1 MNYEDLTTLGIA
13 FGLGLLVG
21 MQREKHNKDQIAG
34 VRTFTLISV
43 LGVIAGF
50 LTRLYDNPYVLP
62 LIGLAMAAML
72 ITANIMK
79 LKKQDNPTMG
89 QTTEMAALMMF
100 AIGAYLVVGDRVVG
114 VIMGAAI
121 AILLYVKDHL
131 HKFIGDLEDNDVSAI
146 MILAGISL
154 IILPILPDKTFG
166 PFDVLNLRNIWLMV
180 TLIVGIS
187 VIGYFIY
194 KFIGKK
200 YGILSNGILGGIIS
214 STATTVSYARFTK
227 KSKNIHKASAF
238 VIFSAATVSLVRVM
252 IEIGAV
258 IPSQLSKVVLP
269 IVALFLMMI
278 GLSVVLFYLINKKSK
293 SDDMPKPKNPA
304 QLTSALMFGAIY
316 AIILLAVA
324 FTQQELGDKGLY
336 VAAFVGGLANKDAIT
351 LSLSKSIGSGLDA
364 NFGWRLIVVAS
375 LSNLL
380 FKIVL
385 CAILGTKQL
394 TKWMAL
400 FFGAAILGGL
410 LILWLWPDSWHL

>member
-375 LSNLL
+375 LSNFL

>member
-21 MQREKHNKDQIAG
+21 MQREKHNTDQIAG
-34 VRTFTLISV
+34 VRTFTLISI
-43 LGVIAGF
+43 LGVVAGF
-50 LTRLYDNPYVLP
+50 LTRLYDNPYILP

-72 ITANIMK
+72 ITANMMK
-79 LKKQDNPTMG
+79 LKTQADPTLG
-89 QTTEMAALMMF
+89 QTTEMAALLMF

-131 HKFIGDLEDNDVSAI
+131 HKFIGDLEDNDISAI

-166 PFDVLNLRNIWLMV
+166 PFEVLNLRNIWLMV

-187 VIGYFIY
+187 VIGYFVY

-227 KSKNIHKASAF
+227 KSKNIDKASAF
-238 VIFSAATVSLVRVM
+238 VIFAAATVSLIRVM

-258 IPSQLSKVVLP
+258 IPSLLSKVILP
-269 IVALFLMMI
+269 IVALFLLMI
-278 GLSVVLFYLINKKSK
+278 GLSVVLFYLTNKENT
-293 SDDMPKPKNPA
+293 SDDMPKPENPA
-304 QLTSALMFGAIY
+304 QIKSALMFGGIY

-324 FTQQELGDKGLY
+324 FTEQKLGNEGLY

-351 LSLSKSIGSGLDA
+351 LSLSQSIGSGLDT

-375 LSNLL
+375 LSNFL

-410 LILWLWPDSWHL
+410 VILWLWPETWHF

>member
-351 LSLSKSIGSGLDA
+351 LSLSQSIGSGLDA

-375 LSNLL
+375 LSNFL

>member
-50 LTRLYDNPYVLP
+50 LTRLYENPYVLP

-375 LSNLL
+375 LSNFL

>member
-34 VRTFTLISV
+34 VRTFTLISI
-43 LGVIAGF
+43 LGVVAGF
-50 LTRLYDNPYVLP
+50 LTRLYDNPYILP

-72 ITANIMK
+72 ITANMMK
-79 LKKQDNPTMG
+79 LKTQDHPTLG
-89 QTTEMAALMMF
+89 QTTEMAALLMF

-131 HKFIGDLEDNDVSAI
+131 HKFIGDLEDNDISAI

-227 KSKNIHKASAF
+227 KSKNIDKASAF
-238 VIFSAATVSLVRVM
+238 VIFAAATVSLIRVM

-258 IPSQLSKVVLP
+258 IPSLLSKVVLP
-269 IVALFLMMI
+269 IVALFLLMI
-278 GLSVVLFYLINKKSK
+278 GLSVVFFYLTNKENT
-293 SDDMPKPKNPA
+293 SDDMPTPENPA
-304 QLTSALMFGAIY
+304 QIKSALMFGAIY

-324 FTQQELGDKGLY
+324 FTEQELGNKGLY

-351 LSLSKSIGSGLDA
+351 LSLSQSIGSGLDTD
-364 NFGWRLIVVAS
+364 FGWRLIVVAS
-375 LSNLL
+375 LSNFL
-380 FKIVL
+380 FKIIL

-410 LILWLWPDSWHL
+410 LILWLWPETWHF

>member
-43 LGVIAGF
+43 LGVVAGF

-72 ITANIMK
+72 ITANMMK
-79 LKKQDNPTMG
+79 LKKQDNPTLG
-89 QTTEMAALMMF
+89 QTTEMAALLMF

-131 HKFIGDLEDNDVSAI
+131 HKFIGDLEDKDVSAI

-154 IILPILPDKTFG
+154 IILPILPDRTFG
-166 PFDVLNLRNIWLMV
+166 PLDVLNLRNIWLMV

-238 VIFSAATVSLVRVM
+238 VIFAAATVSLIRVM

-258 IPSQLSKVVLP
+258 IPSLLSQVVLP
-269 IVALFLMMI
+269 IVALFLLMI
-278 GLSVVLFYLINKKSK
+278 GLSVVLFYLINKESA
-293 SDDMPKPKNPA
+293 SDDMPKPENPA
-304 QLTSALMFGAIY
+304 QIKSALMFGAIY

-324 FTQQELGDKGLY
+324 FTEQELGDKGLY
-336 VAAFVGGLANKDAIT
+336 IAAFVGGLANKDAIT
-351 LSLSKSIGSGLDA
+351 LSLSQSIGSGLDT

-375 LSNLL
+375 LSNFL

-394 TKWMAL
+394 TKWVAL

-410 LILWLWPDSWHL
+410 LILWLWPETWHF

>member
-375 LSNLL
+375 LSNFL

-410 LILWLWPDSWHL
+410 LILWLWPDTWHL

>member
-293 SDDMPKPKNPA
+293 SDDMPRPKNPA

-375 LSNLL
+375 LSNFL

>member
-21 MQREKHNKDQIAG
+21 MQREKHNKDHIAG

-43 LGVIAGF
+43 LGVVAGF
-50 LTRLYDNPYVLP
+50 LTRLYDNPFMLP
-62 LIGLAMAAML
+62 VIGLAMAAML
-72 ITANIMK
+72 ITANMMK
-79 LKKQDNPTMG
+79 LKALDNPSLG
-89 QTTEMAALMMF
+89 QTTEMAALLMF
-100 AIGAYLVVGDRVVG
+100 AIGAYLVVGDRVLG

-121 AILLYVKDHL
+121 AILLFIKDHL
-131 HKFIGDLEDNDVSAI
+131 HKFIGDLEDSDVSAI

-187 VIGYFIY
+187 VLGYFIY

-227 KSKNIHKASAF
+227 DNTPIYKSSAF
-238 VIFSAATVSLVRVM
+238 VIFAAATVSLVRVM

-258 IPSQLSKVVLP
+258 IPDQITKVIGP

-278 GLSVVLFYLINKKSK
+278 GLSLALLYLINRRSS

-304 QLTSALMFGAIY
+304 QLKSALMFGAIY

-324 FTQQELGDKGLY
+324 FTEQELGASGLY

-351 LSLSKSIGSGLDA
+351 LSLSQSIGNGLDTQ
-364 NFGWRLIVVAS
+364 FGWRLIVVAS
-375 LSNLL
+375 LSNFL
-380 FKIVL
+380 FKVVL
-385 CAILGTKQL
+385 CAILGTRQL
-394 TKWMAL
+394 TKWMAA
-400 FFGAAILGGL
+400 FFGAAILGGV
-410 LILWLWPDSWHL
+410 LILWLWPETWHF

>member
-34 VRTFTLISV
+34 VRTFTLISI
-43 LGVIAGF
+43 LGVVAGF
-50 LTRLYDNPYVLP
+50 LTRLYDNPYILP

-72 ITANIMK
+72 ITANLMK
-79 LKKQDNPTMG
+79 LKTQDNPTLG
-89 QTTEMAALMMF
+89 QTTEMAALLMF

-131 HKFIGDLEDNDVSAI
+131 HKFIGDLEDNDISAI

-227 KSKNIHKASAF
+227 KSKNIDKASAF
-238 VIFSAATVSLVRVM
+238 VIFAAATVSLIRVM

-258 IPSQLSKVVLP
+258 IPSLLSKVVLP
-269 IVALFLMMI
+269 IVALFLLMI
-278 GLSVVLFYLINKKSK
+278 GLSIVLFYLTNKENT
-293 SDDMPKPKNPA
+293 SDDMPKPENPA
-304 QLTSALMFGAIY
+304 QIKSALMFGGIY

-324 FTQQELGDKGLY
+324 FTEQELGDEGLY

-351 LSLSKSIGSGLDA
+351 LSLSQSIGSGLDT

-375 LSNLL
+375 LSNFL

-410 LILWLWPDSWHL
+410 IILWLWPETWHF

>member
-194 KFIGKK
+194 NFIGKK

-227 KSKNIHKASAF
+227 KSKHIHKASAF

-293 SDDMPKPKNPA
+293 SDDMPRPKNPA

-336 VAAFVGGLANKDAIT
+336 VAA
-351 LSLSKSIGSGLDA
+351 
-364 NFGWRLIVVAS
+364 
-375 LSNLL
+375 
-380 FKIVL
+380 
-385 CAILGTKQL
+385 
-394 TKWMAL
+394 
-400 FFGAAILGGL
+400 
-410 LILWLWPDSWHL
+410 

>member
-43 LGVIAGF
+43 LGVVAGF
-50 LTRLYDNPYVLP
+50 LTKLYDNPFVLP
-62 LIGLAMAAML
+62 LLGLAMAAML
-72 ITANIMK
+72 ITANFMK
-79 LKKQDNPTMG
+79 LKKQDDPTLG
-89 QTTEMAALMMF
+89 QTTEMAALLMF

-121 AILLYVKDHL
+121 AILLYIKDHL
-131 HKFIGDLEDNDVSAI
+131 HKFIEDLEEKDVSAI

-154 IILPILPDKTFG
+154 IILPVLPDRTFG

-187 VIGYFIY
+187 VVGYFIY

-200 YGILSNGILGGIIS
+200 YGILSNGILGGLIS

-227 KSKNIHKASAF
+227 KTENIHKAAAF
-238 VIFSAATVSLVRVM
+238 VIFAAATVSLVRVM

-258 IPSQLSKVVLP
+258 IPSQISQVVLP
-269 IVALFLMMI
+269 IIALFLLMI
-278 GLSVVLFYLINKKSK
+278 GLSVVLFYLINKKST
-293 SDDMPKPKNPA
+293 SDEMPKPENPA
-304 QLTSALMFGAIY
+304 QIKSALMFGAIY

-324 FTQQELGDKGLY
+324 FTEQKLGDNGLY
-336 VAAFVGGLANKDAIT
+336 IAAFVGGLANKDAIT
-351 LSLSKSIGSGLDA
+351 LSLSQSIGGGLDT
-364 NFGWRLIVVAS
+364 NSGWRLIVVAS
-375 LSNLL
+375 LSNFL

-385 CAILGTKQL
+385 CAILGTRQL
-394 TKWMAL
+394 TKWVTF
-400 FFGAAILGGL
+400 FFGATIIGGL
-410 LILWLWPDSWHL
+410 LIIWLWPETWHF

>member
-43 LGVIAGF
+43 LGVVAGF

-62 LIGLAMAAML
+62 VIGLTMAAML
-72 ITANIMK
+72 ITANMMK
-79 LKKQDNPTMG
+79 LKKQDNPSLG
-89 QTTEMAALMMF
+89 QTTEMAALLMF
-100 AIGAYLVVGDRVVG
+100 AIGAYLVVGDRIVG
-114 VIMGAAI
+114 VIMGATI
-121 AILLYVKDHL
+121 AILLFVKDHL
-131 HKFIGDLEDNDVSAI
+131 HNFISDLEDNDVSAI

-187 VIGYFIY
+187 VLGYFIY
-194 KFIGKK
+194 KFVGKK

-227 KSKNIHKASAF
+227 SNKNIDKASAF
-238 VIFSAATVSLVRVM
+238 VIFAAATVSVVRVM
-252 IEIGAV
+252 IEIAAV
-258 IPSQLSKVVLP
+258 IPNLLSKVLLP

-278 GLSVVLFYLINKKSK
+278 CLSVILFYLINNESS
-293 SDDMPKPKNPA
+293 SDDMPTPENPA
-304 QLTSALMFGAIY
+304 QLKSALMFGGIY

-324 FTQQELGDKGLY
+324 FTEQELGDKGLY
-336 VAAFVGGLANKDAIT
+336 MVAFVGGLANKDAIT
-351 LSLSKSIGSGLDA
+351 LSLSQSIGSGLDTH
-364 NFGWRLIVVAS
+364 FGWRLIVVS
-375 LSNLL
+375 TLSNFL

-385 CAILGTKQL
+385 CSILGTRQL
-394 TKWMAL
+394 TKWMLL
-400 FFGAAILGGL
+400 FFGAAILSGL
-410 LILWLWPDSWHL
+410 IILWLWPETWHF

>member
-43 LGVIAGF
+43 LGVVAGF
-50 LTRLYDNPYVLP
+50 LTKLYDNPFVLP
-62 LIGLAMAAML
+62 LLGLAMAAML
-72 ITANIMK
+72 ITANFMK
-79 LKKQDNPTMG
+79 LKKQDDPTLG
-89 QTTEMAALMMF
+89 QTTEMAALLMF

-121 AILLYVKDHL
+121 AILLYIKDHL
-131 HKFIGDLEDNDVSAI
+131 HKFIDDLEEKDVSAI

-154 IILPILPDKTFG
+154 IILPVLPDRTFG

-187 VIGYFIY
+187 VVGYFIY

-200 YGILSNGILGGIIS
+200 YGILSNGILGGLIS

-227 KSKNIHKASAF
+227 KTENIHKAAAF
-238 VIFSAATVSLVRVM
+238 VIFAAATVSLVRVM

-258 IPSQLSKVVLP
+258 IPSQISQVVLP
-269 IVALFLMMI
+269 IIALFLLMI
-278 GLSVVLFYLINKKSK
+278 GLSVVLFYLINKKST
-293 SDDMPKPKNPA
+293 SDEMPKPENPA
-304 QLTSALMFGAIY
+304 QIKSALMFGAIY

-324 FTQQELGDKGLY
+324 FTEQKLGDNGLY
-336 VAAFVGGLANKDAIT
+336 IAAFVGGLANKDAIT
-351 LSLSKSIGSGLDA
+351 LSLSQSIGGGLDT

-375 LSNLL
+375 LSNFL

-385 CAILGTKQL
+385 CAILGTRQL
-394 TKWMAL
+394 TKWVTF
-400 FFGAAILGGL
+400 FFGATIIGGL
-410 LILWLWPDSWHL
+410 LIIWLWPETWHF

>member
-50 LTRLYDNPYVLP
+50 LSRLYDNPYVLP

-351 LSLSKSIGSGLDA
+351 LSLSQSIGSGLDA

-375 LSNLL
+375 LSNFL

>member
-1 MNYEDLTTLGIA
+1 
-13 FGLGLLVG
+13 
-21 MQREKHNKDQIAG
+21 
-34 VRTFTLISV
+34 
-43 LGVIAGF
+43 
-50 LTRLYDNPYVLP
+50 
-62 LIGLAMAAML
+62 
-72 ITANIMK
+72 
-79 LKKQDNPTMG
+79 
-89 QTTEMAALMMF
+89 
-100 AIGAYLVVGDRVVG
+100 
-114 VIMGAAI
+114 
-121 AILLYVKDHL
+121 
-131 HKFIGDLEDNDVSAI
+131 
-146 MILAGISL
+146 
-154 IILPILPDKTFG
+154 
-166 PFDVLNLRNIWLMV
+166 
-180 TLIVGIS
+180 
-187 VIGYFIY
+187 
-194 KFIGKK
+194 
-200 YGILSNGILGGIIS
+200 
-214 STATTVSYARFTK
+214 ARFTK

-269 IVALFLMMI
+269 LVALFLMMI

-293 SDDMPKPKNPA
+293 SDDMPRPKNPA

>member
-293 SDDMPKPKNPA
+293 SDDMPRPKNPA

-351 LSLSKSIGSGLDA
+351 LSLSQSIGSGLDA

-375 LSNLL
+375 LSNFL

>member
-43 LGVIAGF
+43 LGVVAGF
-50 LTRLYDNPYVLP
+50 LTRLYENPYVLP
-62 LIGLAMAAML
+62 LTGLAMAAML

-79 LKKQDNPTMG
+79 LKKQDNPTLG
-89 QTTEMAALMMF
+89 QTTEMAALLMF

-131 HKFIGDLEDNDVSAI
+131 HRFIGDLEDNDVSAI

-154 IILPILPDKTFG
+154 IILPILPDETFG
-166 PFDVLNLRNIWLMV
+166 PLNVLNLRNIWLMV

-227 KSKNIHKASAF
+227 NGKNIHKASAF
-238 VIFSAATVSLVRVM
+238 VIFAAATVSLVRVM

-258 IPSQLSKVVLP
+258 IPAQLSKVVLP
-269 IVALFLMMI
+269 IVALFILMI
-278 GLSVVLFYLINKKSK
+278 GLSVVLFYLINKEST

-316 AIILLAVA
+316 AFILLAVA
-324 FTQQELGDKGLY
+324 FTEQELGNSGLY
-336 VAAFVGGLANKDAIT
+336 VAAFIGGLANKDAIT
-351 LSLSKSIGSGLDA
+351 LSLSQSIGNGLET
-364 NFGWRLIVVAS
+364 NFGWRLIVVAC
-375 LSNLL
+375 LSNFL

-385 CAILGTKQL
+385 CAILGTKVL

-400 FFGAAILGGL
+400 FFGAAIGGGL
-410 LILWLWPDSWHL
+410 LILWLWPETWHV

>member
-166 PFDVLNLRNIWLMV
+166 PFDVLNIRNIWLMV

-375 LSNLL
+375 LSNFL

>member
-34 VRTFTLISV
+34 VRTFTLISI
-43 LGVIAGF
+43 LGVVAGF
-50 LTRLYDNPYVLP
+50 LTRLYNNPYVLP
-62 LIGLAMAAML
+62 VIGLTMAAML
-72 ITANIMK
+72 ITANMMK
-79 LKKQDNPTMG
+79 LKKQDNPSLG
-89 QTTEMAALMMF
+89 QTTEMAALLMF

-121 AILLYVKDHL
+121 AILLFVKDHL

-166 PFDVLNLRNIWLMV
+166 PFEVLNLRNIWLMV

-187 VIGYFIY
+187 VLGYFIY

-200 YGILSNGILGGIIS
+200 YGIISNGILGGIIS

-227 KSKNIHKASAF
+227 KNKNIAKASAF
-238 VIFSAATVSLVRVM
+238 VIFAAATVSLVRVM

-258 IPSQLSKVVLP
+258 IPSLLSQVVLP
-269 IVALFLMMI
+269 IVALFLLMV
-278 GLSVVLFYLINKKSK
+278 GLSVVLFYLINKESV
-293 SDDMPKPKNPA
+293 SDDMPKPENPA
-304 QLTSALMFGAIY
+304 QLTSALMFGGIY

-324 FTQQELGDKGLY
+324 FTEHELGDKGLY

-351 LSLSKSIGSGLDA
+351 LSLSQSIGSGLDTH
-364 NFGWRLIVVAS
+364 FGWRLIMVAS
-375 LSNLL
+375 LSNFL

-385 CAILGTKQL
+385 CIVLGTKQL
-394 TKWMAL
+394 TKWML
-400 FFGAAILGGL
+400 VFFGAAILGGL
-410 LILWLWPDSWHL
+410 MILWLWPETWHF

>member
-43 LGVIAGF
+43 LGVVAGF
-50 LTRLYDNPYVLP
+50 LTKLYDNPFVLP
-62 LIGLAMAAML
+62 LLGLAMAAML
-72 ITANIMK
+72 ITANFMK
-79 LKKQDNPTMG
+79 LKKQDDPTLG
-89 QTTEMAALMMF
+89 QTTEMAALLMF

-121 AILLYVKDHL
+121 AILLYIKDHL
-131 HKFIGDLEDNDVSAI
+131 HKFIDDLEEKDVSAI

-154 IILPILPDKTFG
+154 IILPVLPDRTFG

-187 VIGYFIY
+187 VVGYFIY

-200 YGILSNGILGGIIS
+200 YGILSNGILGGLIS

-227 KSKNIHKASAF
+227 KTENIHKAAAF
-238 VIFSAATVSLVRVM
+238 VIFAAATVSFVRVM

-258 IPSQLSKVVLP
+258 IPSQISQVVLP
-269 IVALFLMMI
+269 IIALFLLMI
-278 GLSVVLFYLINKKSK
+278 GLSVVLFYLINKKST
-293 SDDMPKPKNPA
+293 SDEMPKPENPA
-304 QLTSALMFGAIY
+304 QIKSALMFGAIY

-324 FTQQELGDKGLY
+324 FTEQKLGDNGLY
-336 VAAFVGGLANKDAIT
+336 IAAFVGGLANKDAIT
-351 LSLSKSIGSGLDA
+351 LSLSQSIGGGLDT

-375 LSNLL
+375 LSNFL

-385 CAILGTKQL
+385 CAILGTRQL
-394 TKWMAL
+394 TKWVTF
-400 FFGAAILGGL
+400 FFGATIIGGL
-410 LILWLWPDSWHL
+410 LIIWLWPETWHF

>member
-293 SDDMPKPKNPA
+293 SDDMPRPKNPA

-375 LSNLL
+375 LSNFL

-410 LILWLWPDSWHL
+410 LILWLWPDTWHL

>member
-34 VRTFTLISV
+34 VRTFTLISI
-43 LGVIAGF
+43 LGVVAGF
-50 LTRLYDNPYVLP
+50 LTRLYDNPYILP

-72 ITANIMK
+72 ITANLMK
-79 LKKQDNPTMG
+79 LKTQDNPTLG
-89 QTTEMAALMMF
+89 QTTEMAALLMF

-131 HKFIGDLEDNDVSAI
+131 HKFIGDLEDNDISAI

-227 KSKNIHKASAF
+227 KSKNIDKASAF
-238 VIFSAATVSLVRVM
+238 VIFAAATVSLIRVM

-258 IPSQLSKVVLP
+258 IPSLLSKVVLP
-269 IVALFLMMI
+269 IVALFLLMI
-278 GLSVVLFYLINKKSK
+278 GLSVVLFYLTNKENT
-293 SDDMPKPKNPA
+293 SDDMPKPENPA
-304 QLTSALMFGAIY
+304 QIKSALMFGGIY

-324 FTQQELGDKGLY
+324 FTEQELGNEGLY

-351 LSLSKSIGSGLDA
+351 LSLSQSIGSGLDT

-375 LSNLL
+375 LSNFL

-410 LILWLWPDSWHL
+410 IILWLWPETWHF

>member
-21 MQREKHNKDQIAG
+21 MQREKHNKDKIAG
-34 VRTFTLISV
+34 VRTFTLISI
-43 LGVIAGF
+43 LGVVAGF
-50 LTRLYDNPYVLP
+50 LTRLYDNPFILP
-62 LIGLAMAAML
+62 LIGLAIAAMF
-72 ITANIMK
+72 ITANFMK
-79 LKKQDNPTMG
+79 LNKQDHPTMG
-89 QTTEMAALMMF
+89 QTTEMAALLMF
-100 AIGAYLVVGDRVVG
+100 AIGAYLVVGDQVIG

-121 AILLYVKDHL
+121 AILLYIKDHL
-131 HKFIGDLEDNDVSAI
+131 HNFIGNLEDKDVSAI
-146 MILAGISL
+146 MVLAGISL
-154 IILPILPDKTFG
+154 IILPLLPNKTFG

-187 VIGYFIY
+187 VVGYFIY

-227 KSKNIHKASAF
+227 NSEKIHKASAF
-238 VIFSAATVSLVRVM
+238 VIFAAATVSLIRVM

-258 IPSQLSKVVLP
+258 VPRQLSKIILP
-269 IVALFLMMI
+269 IVALFLLMI
-278 GLSVVLFYLINKKSK
+278 GLSVVLFYLINKEST
-293 SDDMPKPKNPA
+293 SDDMPKPENPA
-304 QLTSALMFGAIY
+304 QIKSALMFGSIY

-324 FTQQELGDKGLY
+324 FTEQELGNKGLY

-351 LSLSKSIGSGLDA
+351 LSLSQSIGNGLDT
-364 NFGWRLIVVAS
+364 NFGWRLIMVAS

-385 CAILGTKQL
+385 CAVLGTRHL
-394 TKWMAL
+394 TKWVAL
-400 FFGAAILGGL
+400 FMGAAILGGL
-410 LILWLWPDSWHL
+410 LILWLWPETWHF

>member
-21 MQREKHNKDQIAG
+21 MQREKHNTDQIAG
-34 VRTFTLISV
+34 VRTFTLISI
-43 LGVIAGF
+43 LGVVAGF
-50 LTRLYDNPYVLP
+50 LTRLYDNPYILP

-72 ITANIMK
+72 ITANVMK
-79 LKKQDNPTMG
+79 LKTQDDPTLG
-89 QTTEMAALMMF
+89 QTTEMAALLMF

-121 AILLYVKDHL
+121 AILLYIKDHL
-131 HKFIGDLEDNDVSAI
+131 HKFIGDLEDNDISAI

-166 PFDVLNLRNIWLMV
+166 PFDVLNFRNIWLMV

-227 KSKNIHKASAF
+227 KSKHIDKASAF
-238 VIFSAATVSLVRVM
+238 VIFAAATVSLVRVM
-252 IEIGAV
+252 IEVGAV
-258 IPSQLSKVVLP
+258 IPNLLSKIIFP
-269 IVALFLMMI
+269 IIALFLLMI
-278 GLSVVLFYLINKKSK
+278 GLSVVLFYLTHKETT
-293 SDDMPKPKNPA
+293 SDDMPKPENPA
-304 QLTSALMFGAIY
+304 QIKSALIFGGIY
-316 AIILLAVA
+316 AVILLAVA
-324 FTQQELGDKGLY
+324 FTEQELGDEGLY

-351 LSLSKSIGSGLDA
+351 LSLSQSIGGGLDT
-364 NFGWRLIVVAS
+364 NFGWRLIIVAS
-375 LSNLL
+375 LSNFL

-385 CAILGTKQL
+385 CAILGTRQL

-410 LILWLWPDSWHL
+410 IILWLWPETWHF

>member
-293 SDDMPKPKNPA
+293 SDDMPRPKNPA

>member
-21 MQREKHNKDQIAG
+21 MQREKHNKDKIAG
-34 VRTFTLISV
+34 VRTFTLISI
-43 LGVIAGF
+43 LGVVAGF
-50 LTRLYDNPYVLP
+50 LTRLYDNPFILP
-62 LIGLAMAAML
+62 LIGLAIAAMF
-72 ITANIMK
+72 ITANFMK
-79 LKKQDNPTMG
+79 LHKQDHPTMG
-89 QTTEMAALMMF
+89 QTTEMAALLMF
-100 AIGAYLVVGDRVVG
+100 AIGAYLVVGDQIIG

-121 AILLYVKDHL
+121 AILLYIKDHL
-131 HKFIGDLEDNDVSAI
+131 HNFIGNLEDKDISAI

-154 IILPILPDKTFG
+154 IILPLLPDKTFG
-166 PFDVLNLRNIWLMV
+166 PFEVLNLRNIWLMV

-227 KSKNIHKASAF
+227 NSKNIHKASAF
-238 VIFSAATVSLVRVM
+238 VIFAAATVSLVRVM

-258 IPSQLSKVVLP
+258 IPSQLSKIIVP
-269 IVALFLMMI
+269 IIALFILMI
-278 GLSVVLFYLINKKSK
+278 GLSVILFYLINKEST
-293 SDDMPKPKNPA
+293 SDDMPTPENPA
-304 QLTSALMFGAIY
+304 QIKSALMFGSIY

-324 FTQQELGDKGLY
+324 FTEQELGNKGLY
-336 VAAFVGGLANKDAIT
+336 IAAFVGGLANKDAIT
-351 LSLSKSIGSGLDA
+351 LSLSQSIRSGLDT
-364 NFGWRLIVVAS
+364 NFGWRLIMVAS

-385 CAILGTKQL
+385 CAVLGTKQL
-394 TKWMAL
+394 TKWIAIFM
-400 FFGAAILGGL
+400 GAAIAGGL
-410 LILWLWPDSWHL
+410 LIVWLWPETWHF